1 MDAVTELER
10 QGGVARVERLRSLGV
25 SAHTLRRAKELGAVR
40 SIRRGWIALPDADPI
55 VVGAATRGVV
65 ITCVTAAERMGLWV
79 PNASSVHV
87 AARPNAARVRVPSQ
101 VVVRWSRPVVQRDP
115 DSTVDGLVNTLAVV
129 ARCQPRETALVIW
142 ESALNKG
149 LVDERV
155 LSRFELPP
163 AARELLE
170 SARPFSDSGL
180 ETIFVSRLRWL
191 GFAVVQQAW
200 LHGHRVDLLIGERL
214 VIQIERHTSEHG
226 GRLTSSMT
234 HSSCSVAITCCGSGT
249 SRSWLAGQ
257 KCRRSSWMWSL
268 RAGISAD
275 VLACREGDLTQ
286 RRTECVIQ
294 SFAARDLLRT
304 SRRSP
309 YRGCAPRRRSAPHQ
323 ATDAVACSTAQ
334 VSA

>member
-55 VVGAATRGVV
+55 VVGAATCGVV

-101 VVVRWSRPVVQRDP
+101 VVVHWSRPVVQRDP

-191 GFAVVQQAW
+191 GLAMVQQAW

-214 VIQIERHTSEHG
+214 VIQIDGATHVGARRMTDIEHDAQLVLRG
-226 GRLTSSMT
+226 YHVLRFGYEQIMARWPE
-234 HSSCSVAITCCGSGT
+234 VQAII
-249 SRSWLAGQ
+249 
-257 KCRRSSWMWSL
+257 M
-268 RAGISAD
+268 
-275 VLACREGDLTQ
+275 
-286 RRTECVIQ
+286 
-294 SFAARDLLRT
+294 
-304 SRRSP
+304 
-309 YRGCAPRRRSAPHQ
+309 
-323 ATDAVACSTAQ
+323 DAVAQ
-334 VSA
+334 GRHLG